1 MNGVHDMSG
10 MDGFGP
16 VERKVAV
23 GRPHRREI
31 DMNGVHDMAGWTD
44 SAPSSAKSPS
54 CRRRPWKVRMN
65 GVHDMSGMDDSARRA
80 QSRRRAAADRGEAG
94 MNGVHDMG
102 GMDGFGPVEPEP
114 DEPVFHHPWEGRVF
128 AIRAALRPKDRVP
141 GWGSFRYDLE
151 RIPPADY
158 LRMSYYERWFA
169 ISMDRSS
176 AAPGDEASSRRD
188 GRAPTGGDSPPR
200 PVARRSGPGRLDA
213 DVPPRFRPVEDVRA
227 RNLHPPGH
235 TRLPRYTRGKTG
247 VVKRDNGVY
256 ALQDTDE
263 AGQAI
268 DRPPQHVYTVRFTAR
283 DLWGERASARDT
295 VYVDLWEDHLEPA

>member
-1 MNGVHDMSG
+1 
-10 MDGFGP
+10 
-16 VERKVAV
+16 
-23 GRPHRREI
+23 
-31 DMNGVHDMAGWTD
+31 
-44 SAPSSAKSPS
+44 
-54 CRRRPWKVRMN
+54 
-65 GVHDMSGMDDSARRA
+65 
-80 QSRRRAAADRGEAG
+80 

-102 GMDGFGPVEPEP
+102 GMDGFGRVEPEP

-128 AIRAALRPKDRVP
+128 ALRAALRPKDRVP

-169 ISMDRSS
+169 ISLDRLL
-176 AAPGDEASSRRD
+176 
-188 GRAPTGGDSPPR
+188 
-200 PVARRSGPGRLDA
+200 RSGLVTPTELETGKPEPGSPVEPLRPASPRRASAPGRLDV
-213 DVPPRFRPVEDVRA
+213 DVAARFRPGEGVRA

-235 TRLPRYTRGKTG
+235 TRLPRYARGKTG
-247 VVKRDNGVY
+247 VVARDNGVY

-263 AGQAI
+263 AGQAL
-268 DRPPQHVYTVRFTAR
+268 DRPPQHVYTVRFAAR